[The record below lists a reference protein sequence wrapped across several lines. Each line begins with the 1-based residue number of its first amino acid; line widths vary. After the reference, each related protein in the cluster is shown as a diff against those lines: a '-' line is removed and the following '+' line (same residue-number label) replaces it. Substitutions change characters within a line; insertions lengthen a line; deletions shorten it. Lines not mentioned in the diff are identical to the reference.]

1 MMADGAEEG
10 KIFVGGLSWE
20 TNEDKLRDYFTEFGD
35 VTECLIMK
43 NPETGKS
50 RGFGFVTFMDPN
62 SVRKVLNVQ
71 NHQLDGRTIDPKE
84 CNLRTAAKSRKE
96 YRHTNFSKIF
106 LGGLPPN
113 ITETR
118 LKEFFSKYGNVTEA
132 IIMFDQEKK
141 KSRGFGFLSFDN
153 EESIYKVVA
162 EHFVTING
170 KQVEVKRAEPQHN
183 KSGTPLPTNGNI
195 QHHHHHH
202 GMMMGSSSGG
212 IGGSM
217 AAIGGAG
224 SGTGGTNISMPYFM
238 PSWPMWPTPVAT
250 MNGMSNISGYTP
262 AAVATNVAWNPSTAA
277 AAAAA
282 IAATAAAGPPN
293 WTPFGHPY
301 PPGWPTPTGMHNP
314 YGSTTPHQQPGTPAT
329 VGLQPPPTT
338 PQQHHPMSP
347 ASFGHS
353 SAASAQIFPPPPTNF
368 LPPPPA
374 HNMTSMNPNHHHH
387 QMANG
392 GVGGGSTS
400 SVSNSIIPTAIG
412 QTSIGNYHHE
422 TNSFSG
428 VGHTLSHQQQ
438 PVGPNIT
445 NMYRPTATTT
455 GVGAA
460 GYPHVTAAAMLNNTH
475 PQHNH
480 HHHHSAAANSINA
493 ITNNLPTTTMIPTQ
507 QQQQQHSSQTP
518 IAVIA
523 AQPIHS
529 SSSSSSDYII
539 GGSFTMPQSQ
549 PIPPPQLQQPNI
561 SGGAVGGIV
570 NPNSYN
576 QQSFHGSRMM
586 NIQSQN
592 QGYHPYRR
600 S

>member
-1 MMADGAEEG
+1 MADGAEEG

-202 GMMMGSSSGG
+202 G
-212 IGGSM
+212 
-217 AAIGGAG
+217 

-238 PSWPMWPTPVAT
+238 PSWPMWPTSVAT
-250 MNGMSNISGYTP
+250 MN
-262 AAVATNVAWNPSTAA
+262 
-277 AAAAA
+277 
-282 IAATAAAGPPN
+282 
-293 WTPFGHPY
+293 
-301 PPGWPTPTGMHNP
+301 
-314 YGSTTPHQQPGTPAT
+314 GTPAT

-353 SAASAQIFPPPPTNF
+353 SATSAVTSGVVHTHQPQQQHPPPPSTNF

-445 NMYRPTATTT
+445 NMYRPTAATT

-493 ITNNLPTTTMIPTQ
+493 ITNNLPTTTMIPT

-561 SGGAVGGIV
+561 SGGAVV
-570 NPNSYN
+570 VLL
-576 QQSFHGSRMM
+576 
-586 NIQSQN
+586 IQIHIIN
-592 QGYHPYRR
+592 NHFMDLE
-600 S
+600 